1 MHDSTLRS
9 FMTHCP
15 GSPSTGDG
23 LIGLD
28 GVMVSLLS
36 KLSNE
41 PMPKASF
48 MEATSERC
56 HGSPVSGRA
65 YSGRAPAGQKAGLFD
80 QRYVCVREEGCEL
93 VSSFPTATPG
103 GSMLPHC
110 MKCVK
115 RPLGGEQIGR
125 AHQNPL
131 SFTTYSRLIL
141 HQVNIQ

>member
-28 GVMVSLLS
+28 GVIVSLLS
-36 KLSNE
+36 KLSND

-48 MEATSERC
+48 MEAMSGRC
-56 HGSPVSGRA
+56 HGSPVSGQA
-65 YSGRAPAGQKAGLFD
+65 YSGRAPAGQKARLFD

-93 VSSFPTATPG
+93 VSSFLRATPG
-103 GSMLPHC
+103 DSMLPHC
-110 MKCVK
+110 MKCVEGHSGVNCSDPRHS
-115 RPLGGEQIGR
+115 RPL
-125 AHQNPL
+125 PPPPVVTL
-131 SFTTYSRLIL
+131 L
-141 HQVNIQ
+141 

>member
-9 FMTHCP
+9 FMTHFP

-36 KLSNE
+36 KLSND

-48 MEATSERC
+48 MEPTSGRC

-65 YSGRAPAGQKAGLFD
+65 YSGRAPTGQKAGLFD

-93 VSSFPTATPG
+93 VSSFPRATPG

-110 MKCVK
+110 MKCVRGHSGANCIDPRHS
-115 RPLGGEQIGR
+115 RPL
-125 AHQNPL
+125 P
-131 SFTTYSRLIL
+131 SFAVLPCSFLF
-141 HQVNIQ
+141 